1 VWPPPPGAGGT
12 PRYYPGSQPDGN
24 WPIPLPQWSGP
35 TAGYGSALS
44 YKGER
49 YHLPQSGS
57 GALAGQ
63 WRRLGARMLDGLM
76 VLPAIV
82 VVFIPFIAYAAN
94 HTTAISDSTNNAS
107 GTVPVR

>member
-1 VWPPPPGAGGT
+1 
-12 PRYYPGSQPDGN
+12 
-24 WPIPLPQWSGP
+24 
-35 TAGYGSALS
+35 
-44 YKGER
+44 
-49 YHLPQSGS
+49 
-57 GALAGQ
+57 
-63 WRRLGARMLDGLM
+63 MLDGLM